1 MMRIVYRTVTRAPRS
16 TRSSR
21 LITPLAGSAIMM
33 DEEEEEE
40 EDDEDDDEDACQ
52 SSQRTAALGR
62 RRW

>member
-21 LITPLAGSAIMM
+21 LITPLAGSAIMV
-33 DEEEEEE
+33 DEEEE

>member
-33 DEEEEEE
+33 DEEEEE
-40 EDDEDDDEDACQ
+40 DEDDDEDACQ

>member
-40 EDDEDDDEDACQ
+40 DEQDDDEDACQ

>member
-40 EDDEDDDEDACQ
+40 DDEDDDEDACQ

>member
-40 EDDEDDDEDACQ
+40 EDEDDDEDACQ

>member
-1 MMRIVYRTVTRAPRS
+1 MRIVYRTVTRAPRS

-40 EDDEDDDEDACQ
+40 DDEDDDEDACQ